1 MSTFSCTDDESNN
14 SNDDLDFLTL
24 YADYMSQPSRA
35 CAMFIRMVNLP
46 VKIELVKLHKREH
59 KSAPF
64 LRVNKFGQVP
74 ALVERTQKGRVKF
87 VLSESSAILKYL
99 SEKYPSIVSESK
111 MYSDDLR
118 EKAKIWSALDW
129 YQTTIRSSA
138 AGVSWHAF
146 VAGNMGGKVSLEL
159 AKHYEERLKM
169 SLDVLETLR
178 LGDTFPFLNER
189 EHPSIADLL
198 VIEDIVNLVVLKGSP
213 FREELSSLDQLLAER
228 PRVRKWRDAVMRINK
243 PIWDEIH
250 GVLEMVAENASKKI
264 DSESKPKSSESSPK
278 FSTGFPDISAAK
290 HASNE
295 NERLWK
301 LTNGRKKLNIVL
313 ITCEFDGPTN
323 NGGIGTQFTALAKL
337 YAKNGNSVTVVFTEG
352 ERSQNKPFSH
362 WEKFY
367 REEHDIELVG
377 LYRPNKNYIGRH
389 LLESHEVYKYLKT
402 HEHVFDVAHF
412 HDYRGAAYYSLL
424 AKTQGLFLRNL
435 LIVVQTHGNNKW
447 AKVVGNDEVLGDVG
461 ELEMDFMERRAVK
474 LADYVV
480 SPSRYL
486 LEWMRRE
493 SWAENT
499 NGEAIVHPNL
509 LPEESRR
516 GRRKGGRNSMSSD
529 SNSDNDYSDN
539 DDRNAEEVGDEKR
552 RSAVMV
558 DELVF
563 FGRLETRKGVVEF
576 CDAVDIL
583 LKNETMASMISKIT
597 FLGRAASVLGQNG
610 HEFGS
615 KEAKAYLKSP
625 AANRKGNKRKLAVLP
640 SLIENSPYA
649 VYECAELGIPFLA
662 SDVGGTRDLLRE
674 EDRAMSLIGYS
685 EEDTYHEKMAMTG
698 ELLAN
703 RIREVLEKGALSAR
717 PRYDAAEN
725 DEKWLRWTTHVVVEY
740 KSKRGGLNVASNY
753 RDDDNSVVFLKD
765 TNIEAK
771 DLPFVSIVMTHYD
784 RPRLCKVA
792 IQSVIDQDYPHEKFE
807 FILVDDKSPSHEAQL
822 FLDSLEAD
830 FRKRNWKI
838 VRNKENVYLG
848 GARNVGFKHAKG
860 KYVMFM
866 DDDNYAKP
874 HELRTFVVAMENGNA
889 DVLTSLVQFFW
900 SHDNPLKAREI
911 VDDEPSYLFLGGD
924 AETGAF
930 KNCFGDANC
939 CVRAT
944 SFEKIGGYTEDK
956 QIGFEDWEM
965 YANASMR
972 GFQVD
977 IVPESVYYYRFSQ
990 GSMQRTTDYLINR
1003 KRSLRPYLRTLP
1015 KAMHSNLLKAAFPK
1029 ASNNKNKQNIGKP
1042 SGMMA
1047 QGDARFHGVDEDT
1060 LIREGERQRREQ
1072 EENFGHVEL

>member
-1 MSTFSCTDDESNN
+1 M
-14 SNDDLDFLTL
+14 
-24 YADYMSQPSRA
+24 
-35 CAMFIRMVNLP
+35 
-46 VKIELVKLHKREH
+46 
-59 KSAPF
+59 
-64 LRVNKFGQVP
+64 
-74 ALVERTQKGRVKF
+74 
-87 VLSESSAILKYL
+87 
-99 SEKYPSIVSESK
+99 
-111 MYSDDLR
+111 
-118 EKAKIWSALDW
+118 
-129 YQTTIRSSA
+129 
-138 AGVSWHAF
+138 
-146 VAGNMGGKVSLEL
+146 
-159 AKHYEERLKM
+159 
-169 SLDVLETLR
+169 
-178 LGDTFPFLNER
+178 
-189 EHPSIADLL
+189 
-198 VIEDIVNLVVLKGSP
+198 
-213 FREELSSLDQLLAER
+213 
-228 PRVRKWRDAVMRINK
+228 
-243 PIWDEIH
+243 
-250 GVLEMVAENASKKI
+250 
-264 DSESKPKSSESSPK
+264 
-278 FSTGFPDISAAK
+278 
-290 HASNE
+290 
-295 NERLWK
+295 
-301 LTNGRKKLNIVL
+301 
-313 ITCEFDGPTN
+313 
-323 NGGIGTQFTALAKL
+323 
-337 YAKNGNSVTVVFTEG
+337 
-352 ERSQNKPFSH
+352 
-362 WEKFY
+362 
-367 REEHDIELVG
+367 
-377 LYRPNKNYIGRH
+377 
-389 LLESHEVYKYLKT
+389 YKYLKT

-583 LKNETMASMISKIT
+583 LKNETVASMISKIT

-610 HEFGS
+610 HEYVRERAKKWTNTPWRIETRFGS

-625 AANRKGNKRKLAVLP
+625 AANKKGNKRKLAVLP

>member
-1 MSTFSCTDDESNN
+1 M
-14 SNDDLDFLTL
+14 
-24 YADYMSQPSRA
+24 
-35 CAMFIRMVNLP
+35 
-46 VKIELVKLHKREH
+46 
-59 KSAPF
+59 
-64 LRVNKFGQVP
+64 
-74 ALVERTQKGRVKF
+74 
-87 VLSESSAILKYL
+87 
-99 SEKYPSIVSESK
+99 
-111 MYSDDLR
+111 
-118 EKAKIWSALDW
+118 
-129 YQTTIRSSA
+129 
-138 AGVSWHAF
+138 
-146 VAGNMGGKVSLEL
+146 
-159 AKHYEERLKM
+159 
-169 SLDVLETLR
+169 
-178 LGDTFPFLNER
+178 
-189 EHPSIADLL
+189 
-198 VIEDIVNLVVLKGSP
+198 
-213 FREELSSLDQLLAER
+213 
-228 PRVRKWRDAVMRINK
+228 
-243 PIWDEIH
+243 
-250 GVLEMVAENASKKI
+250 
-264 DSESKPKSSESSPK
+264 
-278 FSTGFPDISAAK
+278 
-290 HASNE
+290 
-295 NERLWK
+295 
-301 LTNGRKKLNIVL
+301 
-313 ITCEFDGPTN
+313 
-323 NGGIGTQFTALAKL
+323 
-337 YAKNGNSVTVVFTEG
+337 
-352 ERSQNKPFSH
+352 
-362 WEKFY
+362 
-367 REEHDIELVG
+367 
-377 LYRPNKNYIGRH
+377 
-389 LLESHEVYKYLKT
+389 YKYLKT

-447 AKVVGNDEVLGDVG
+447 AKVVGNNEVLGDVG

-516 GRRKGGRNSMSSD
+516 GRRKEGRNSIGLSSDD
-529 SNSDNDYSDN
+529 SNSDDDYSDD

-610 HEFGS
+610 HEYVRERAKKWTNTPWRIETRFGS

-698 ELLAN
+698 ELLAD

-740 KSKRGGLNVASNY
+740 KSKRGGLNFASNY

-822 FLDSLEAD
+822 FLNSLEAD

>member
-1 MSTFSCTDDESNN
+1 MHARIIIIIKRREKTSSLSFIMRRRLLFPRLFALGMLLLLFVVVVVVVVVVVLCSDVVHALNTDGGGD
-14 SNDDLDFLTL
+14 
-24 YADYMSQPSRA
+24 A
-35 CAMFIRMVNLP
+35 
-46 VKIELVKLHKREH
+46 
-59 KSAPF
+59 
-64 LRVNKFGQVP
+64 
-74 ALVERTQKGRVKF
+74 
-87 VLSESSAILKYL
+87 SSFTIGF
-99 SEKYPSIVSESK
+99 PSISASEH
-111 MYSDDLR
+111 DANARLLR
-118 EKAKIWSALDW
+118 
-129 YQTTIRSSA
+129 T
-138 AGVSWHAF
+138 
-146 VAGNMGGKVSLEL
+146 
-159 AKHYEERLKM
+159 
-169 SLDVLETLR
+169 
-178 LGDTFPFLNER
+178 
-189 EHPSIADLL
+189 
-198 VIEDIVNLVVLKGSP
+198 
-213 FREELSSLDQLLAER
+213 
-228 PRVRKWRDAVMRINK
+228 
-243 PIWDEIH
+243 
-250 GVLEMVAENASKKI
+250 
-264 DSESKPKSSESSPK
+264 
-278 FSTGFPDISAAK
+278 
-290 HASNE
+290 
-295 NERLWK
+295 K
-301 LTNGRKKLNIVL
+301 LTNPPRGTLNIAL

-337 YAKNGNSVTVVFTEG
+337 YAKNGHFVTVVFTEG
-352 ERSQNKPFSH
+352 ERYEQQQHSGVPHTHVSSIVTSRERRFCKKSPPPYLSGFARSDRCYSFLFLLLLHLLLLFNRSQNKPFSH
-362 WEKFY
+362 WEQYY
-367 REEHDIELVG
+367 RDEHNIKLVG
-377 LYRPNKNYIGRH
+377 LYRPNQNYIGRH

-402 HEHVFDVAHF
+402 HEHVFDIAHF

-435 LIVVQTHGNNKW
+435 LIVIQTHGNNKW
-447 AKVVGNDEVLGDVG
+447 AKVVGNSEVLGDVG

-474 LADYVV
+474 LADFVV

-493 SWAENT
+493 SWSENT
-499 NGEAIVHPNL
+499 NGEAVVHPNL
-509 LPEESRR
+509 MPEESRR
-516 GRRKGGRNSMSSD
+516 KSSSRNSDGRNE
-529 SNSDNDYSDN
+529 YSDEQEVV
-539 DDRNAEEVGDEKR
+539 DEEHEEMRKK
-552 RSAVMV
+552 AAV

-583 LKNETMASMISKIT
+583 LEDETSASKISKIT
-597 FLGRAASVLGQNG
+597 FLGRAASVLGENG
-610 HEFGS
+610 HEYVRNRAKKWTNTPWRIETRFGS
-615 KEAKAYLKSP
+615 KEAKAYLKSRQ
-625 AANRKGNKRKLAVLP
+625 NRKTNKRKLAVLP

-685 EEDTYHEKMAMTG
+685 EEDEYQEKMTITG
-698 ELLAN
+698 ESLAK
-703 RIREVLEKGALSAR
+703 RIREVLESGALSAR
-717 PRYDAAEN
+717 PRYDAVEN
-725 DEKWLRWTTHVVVEY
+725 DEKWLRWTTHVVAEY
-740 KSKRGGLNVASNY
+740 KLKRGGPDVARNY
-753 RDDDNSVVFLKD
+753 QDDVSLSKIDEK
-765 TNIEAK
+765 NIA
-771 DLPFVSIVMTHYD
+771 DLPFVTIVMTHYE

-792 IQSVIDQDYPHEKFE
+792 IQSVIEQDYPHDKFE
-807 FILVDDKSPSHEAQL
+807 FILVDDKSPSHDAQR
-822 FLDSLEAD
+822 FLDSLEDD
-830 FRKRNWKI
+830 FKRRNWKI
-838 VRNKENVYLG
+838 VRNEENLYLG
-848 GARNVGFKHAKG
+848 GARNVGFKHARG

-900 SHDNPLKAREI
+900 SDDNPLKAKEI

-977 IVPESVYYYRFSQ
+977 IVPESIYYYRFSQ

-1015 KAMHSNLLKAAFPK
+1015 KTMHSNLLKAAFPRSSQSK
-1029 ASNNKNKQNIGKP
+1029 RPGSRQHIGKP

-1047 QGDARFHGVDEDT
+1047 QGDARFHGIDEDAM
-1060 LIREGERQRREQ
+1060 IRDGGVPRGDESRADPPHRPGR
-1072 EENFGHVEL
+1072 ENFGHVEL

>member
-1 MSTFSCTDDESNN
+1 M
-14 SNDDLDFLTL
+14 
-24 YADYMSQPSRA
+24 
-35 CAMFIRMVNLP
+35 
-46 VKIELVKLHKREH
+46 
-59 KSAPF
+59 
-64 LRVNKFGQVP
+64 
-74 ALVERTQKGRVKF
+74 
-87 VLSESSAILKYL
+87 
-99 SEKYPSIVSESK
+99 
-111 MYSDDLR
+111 
-118 EKAKIWSALDW
+118 
-129 YQTTIRSSA
+129 
-138 AGVSWHAF
+138 
-146 VAGNMGGKVSLEL
+146 
-159 AKHYEERLKM
+159 
-169 SLDVLETLR
+169 
-178 LGDTFPFLNER
+178 
-189 EHPSIADLL
+189 
-198 VIEDIVNLVVLKGSP
+198 
-213 FREELSSLDQLLAER
+213 
-228 PRVRKWRDAVMRINK
+228 
-243 PIWDEIH
+243 
-250 GVLEMVAENASKKI
+250 
-264 DSESKPKSSESSPK
+264 
-278 FSTGFPDISAAK
+278 
-290 HASNE
+290 
-295 NERLWK
+295 
-301 LTNGRKKLNIVL
+301 
-313 ITCEFDGPTN
+313 
-323 NGGIGTQFTALAKL
+323 
-337 YAKNGNSVTVVFTEG
+337 
-352 ERSQNKPFSH
+352 
-362 WEKFY
+362 
-367 REEHDIELVG
+367 
-377 LYRPNKNYIGRH
+377 
-389 LLESHEVYKYLKT
+389 YKYLKT
-402 HEHVFDVAHF
+402 HEHVFDIAHF

-435 LIVVQTHGNNKW
+435 LVVVQTHGNNKW
-447 AKVVGNDEVLGDVG
+447 AKVVGNNEVLGDVG

-474 LADYVV
+474 LADYLV

-516 GRRKGGRNSMSSD
+516 IESSRSSSSD
-529 SNSDNDYSDN
+529 SNSHGDSH
-539 DDRNAEEVGDEKR
+539 EEVVDNEMR
-552 RSAVMV
+552 RGAVMV

-583 LKNETMASMISKIT
+583 LENETTASKISKIT

-610 HEFGS
+610 LDYVRERAKKWTNTPWRIETRFGS
-615 KEAKAYLKSP
+615 KEAKEYLSTP
-625 AANRKGNKRKLAVLP
+625 ASRRTNKRKLAVLP

-685 EEDTYHEKMAMTG
+685 EEDAYREKMAMTG
-698 ELLAN
+698 ELLAS
-703 RIREVLEKGALSAR
+703 RIQEVLENGAFSAR
-717 PRYDAAEN
+717 PRYDAVEN
-725 DEKWLRWTTHVVVEY
+725 DEKWLRWTTRVVAEY
-740 KSKRGGLNVASNY
+740 KTERGGPNVASNY
-753 RDDDNSVVFLKD
+753 RDDDSAVSIKGTKVEN
-765 TNIEAK
+765 A
-771 DLPFVSIVMTHYD
+771 DLPFVSIVMTHYE

-792 IQSVIDQDYPHEKFE
+792 IQSVIDQDYPHDKFE
-807 FILVDDKSPSHEAQL
+807 FILVDDKSPSDDARR

-830 FRKRNWKI
+830 FKVRNWKI
-838 VRNKENVYLG
+838 VRNEENLYLG

-874 HELRTFVVAMENGNA
+874 YELRTFVVAMENGNA

-1029 ASNNKNKQNIGKP
+1029 SSSKGKRRGTDGTAKP

-1047 QGDARFHGVDEDT
+1047 QGDARFHGIDEDT
-1060 LIREGERQRREQ
+1060 MIREGREGNGASGARLQ
-1072 EENFGHVEL
+1072 EENFGRVEL

>member
-1 MSTFSCTDDESNN
+1 
-14 SNDDLDFLTL
+14 
-24 YADYMSQPSRA
+24 
-35 CAMFIRMVNLP
+35 
-46 VKIELVKLHKREH
+46 
-59 KSAPF
+59 
-64 LRVNKFGQVP
+64 
-74 ALVERTQKGRVKF
+74 
-87 VLSESSAILKYL
+87 
-99 SEKYPSIVSESK
+99 
-111 MYSDDLR
+111 
-118 EKAKIWSALDW
+118 
-129 YQTTIRSSA
+129 
-138 AGVSWHAF
+138 
-146 VAGNMGGKVSLEL
+146 
-159 AKHYEERLKM
+159 
-169 SLDVLETLR
+169 
-178 LGDTFPFLNER
+178 
-189 EHPSIADLL
+189 
-198 VIEDIVNLVVLKGSP
+198 
-213 FREELSSLDQLLAER
+213 
-228 PRVRKWRDAVMRINK
+228 
-243 PIWDEIH
+243 
-250 GVLEMVAENASKKI
+250 
-264 DSESKPKSSESSPK
+264 
-278 FSTGFPDISAAK
+278 
-290 HASNE
+290 
-295 NERLWK
+295 
-301 LTNGRKKLNIVL
+301 
-313 ITCEFDGPTN
+313 
-323 NGGIGTQFTALAKL
+323 
-337 YAKNGNSVTVVFTEG
+337 
-352 ERSQNKPFSH
+352 
-362 WEKFY
+362 
-367 REEHDIELVG
+367 
-377 LYRPNKNYIGRH
+377 
-389 LLESHEVYKYLKT
+389 
-402 HEHVFDVAHF
+402 
-412 HDYRGAAYYSLL
+412 
-424 AKTQGLFLRNL
+424 
-435 LIVVQTHGNNKW
+435 
-447 AKVVGNDEVLGDVG
+447 
-461 ELEMDFMERRAVK
+461 
-474 LADYVV
+474 
-480 SPSRYL
+480 
-486 LEWMRRE
+486 
-493 SWAENT
+493 
-499 NGEAIVHPNL
+499 
-509 LPEESRR
+509 
-516 GRRKGGRNSMSSD
+516 
-529 SNSDNDYSDN
+529 
-539 DDRNAEEVGDEKR
+539 
-552 RSAVMV
+552 
-558 DELVF
+558 
-563 FGRLETRKGVVEF
+563 
-576 CDAVDIL
+576 
-583 LKNETMASMISKIT
+583 
-597 FLGRAASVLGQNG
+597 
-610 HEFGS
+610 
-615 KEAKAYLKSP
+615 
-625 AANRKGNKRKLAVLP
+625 
-640 SLIENSPYA
+640 

-753 RDDDNSVVFLKD
+753 RDDYNSVVFLKD